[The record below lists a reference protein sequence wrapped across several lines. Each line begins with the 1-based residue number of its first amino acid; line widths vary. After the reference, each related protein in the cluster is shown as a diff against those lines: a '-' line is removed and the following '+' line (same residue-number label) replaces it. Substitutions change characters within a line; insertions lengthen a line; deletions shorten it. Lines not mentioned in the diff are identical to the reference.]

1 MSLPTIEVV
10 WKEATEAFRANPKDR
25 SLVKESFDILSAQ
38 QGQLQKY
45 FGVKHEDNATAY
57 GIISWAT
64 MEDHQRLMDN
74 KELYPVLGKATASW
88 FKPDGPPT
96 MLHVRPT
103 SEPYKAFEAPVTE
116 IAWFTLK
123 EGQSKS
129 ELEQLVDT
137 LAKAIGAAGEA
148 KGVYSPAWGPT
159 VEKDNVLGLFIGWS
173 SVQTHWDFVTSD
185 KASADLIA
193 KIKTIADVD
202 LVHIPFTKW

>member
-1 MSLPTIEVV
+1 
-10 WKEATEAFRANPKDR
+10 
-25 SLVKESFDILSAQ
+25 
-38 QGQLQKY
+38 
-45 FGVKHEDNATAY
+45 
-57 GIISWAT
+57 

-137 LAKAIGAAGEA
+137 LDKAIGAAGEA

-173 SVQTHWDFVTSD
+173 SVQVCIILLLAPSRV
-185 KASADLIA
+185 SSNG
-193 KIKTIADVD
+193 
-202 LVHIPFTKW
+202 